1 MQSVL
6 NKFELLTRSVSLSY
20 CMALHSK
27 KKQNNS
33 TSYKQ
38 GLDPKKGRPIATT
51 LKNMVTC
58 RTLKL
63 PVNLNLV
70 IRAAR
75 RPSFR
80 NSADITVSC
89 APPDLQEMFIKEYKE
104 GFCLC
109 GMLSLP
115 ALARFSCTKGNVF
128 SRNYP
133 KICFWGNA
141 RRSLAR
147 QSNLQYRAW
156 NTELGTAENQAG
168 RAQNGGTYADSARRR
183 EKTNGHDQKMIE
195 CLDTCLPR
203 IKPISLLSGLEMLLS
218 PIARHRVL
226 PWESRVWRLMWSG
239 PPRGVQTCPN
249 TPSVLWGILER
260 FTQRD
265 AEWYVEICPAHF
277 ALNILNLLLQ
287 LLLYQGDVPSNLNT
301 SYMFLLFL
309 ANTICSIEP
318 ILNLCRSCSRTSKTR
333 SESTVSCCKRNRDAL
348 WVLPCSACENKWKTC

>member
-27 KKQNNS
+27 KRQNNS

-133 KICFWGNA
+133 KICF
-141 RRSLAR
+141 
-147 QSNLQYRAW
+147 
-156 NTELGTAENQAG
+156 
-168 RAQNGGTYADSARRR
+168 
-183 EKTNGHDQKMIE
+183 
-195 CLDTCLPR
+195 
-203 IKPISLLSGLEMLLS
+203 
-218 PIARHRVL
+218 
-226 PWESRVWRLMWSG
+226 
-239 PPRGVQTCPN
+239 
-249 TPSVLWGILER
+249 
-260 FTQRD
+260 
-265 AEWYVEICPAHF
+265 
-277 ALNILNLLLQ
+277 
-287 LLLYQGDVPSNLNT
+287 
-301 SYMFLLFL
+301 
-309 ANTICSIEP
+309 
-318 ILNLCRSCSRTSKTR
+318 
-333 SESTVSCCKRNRDAL
+333 
-348 WVLPCSACENKWKTC
+348 